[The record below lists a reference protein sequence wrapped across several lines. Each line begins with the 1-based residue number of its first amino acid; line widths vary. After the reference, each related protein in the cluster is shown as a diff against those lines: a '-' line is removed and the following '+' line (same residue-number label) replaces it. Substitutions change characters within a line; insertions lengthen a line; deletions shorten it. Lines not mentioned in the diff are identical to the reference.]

1 MKYVFTS
8 KIKLSEVTYNAMEL
22 FETIK
27 NNKGLSRAL
36 HEQYP
41 TPTDFVVPNGTKE
54 YNLTLSEDVLQLL
67 SIWFNRGTRIHFCE
81 TYIRPAASIKT
92 SRPRTQWRY
101 DMVDSLPQ
109 AYIASGKTTPQLAYD
124 YGKKLIEACNNANL
138 IPFDKLENGYKVIAR
153 QCLEPGRYIRF
164 YSPNEKTLME
174 ANAELE
180 TAHTLN
186 AIFDTTLCNTE
197 CTLTDIELEFYARV
211 FDIKM
216 PEWYLRASNVRIDS
230 VSAKGNP
237 YFSVAVLPF
246 VDSTSFMPSLQF
258 EGGVK
263 RNIYD
268 DKTGA
273 LKGTQ
278 VVTQSTAKTY
288 DGNNQETK
296 VIPSSYAR
304 DAQPQKL
311 SNPTAER
318 KQLAEQV
325 MFFLNMPIEEQKAF
339 MTNNYGYC
347 EHCKEYFELR
357 DGCTCG
363 KHLPADDVEMACR
376 QYDLSVKLYGQE
388 A

>member
-1 MKYVFTS
+1 MKYIYTKKVALAS
-8 KIKLSEVTYNAMEL
+8 NTYNALEL

-27 NNKGLSRAL
+27 NMNGLTREI
-36 HEQYP
+36 HEMFP
-41 TPTDFVVPNGTKE
+41 APEDFVVPNGTKKF
-54 YNLTLSEDVLQLL
+54 NLTLSEDVLQLL

-81 TYIRPAASIKT
+81 TYIRPASSIKT
-92 SRPRTQWRY
+92 SRPRTQWHY

-109 AYIASGKTTPQLAYD
+109 SYIKSGKTTPQLAYD

-138 IPFDKLENGYKVIAR
+138 IPFDKLENGYKVVAR

-174 ANAELE
+174 AQAELE

-186 AIFDTTLCNTE
+186 TIFDTTLCNTE

-246 VDSTSFMPSLQF
+246 VDSTSFMPSVQF
-258 EGGVK
+258 DQNG
-263 RNIYD
+263 NI
-268 DKTGA
+268 
-273 LKGTQ
+273 
-278 VVTQSTAKTY
+278 KTY
-288 DGNNQETK
+288 DGNDQETK

-363 KHLPADDVEMACR
+363 KHLPADEVEMACR

-388 A
+388 D